1 MGNAVSSLSDLQ
13 KVLKTT
19 RQHIQRRVTT
29 INPADSNEWIYDTQS
44 IRHSTGGFFSIVGL
58 RHWSVSNQEFLVQPI
73 IDQPEIGVLSFAVR
87 GKSDAREILVQT
99 KCEPGNVGAVHIAP
113 TCQATQS
120 NLNRLH
126 GGIQPPGALLIKS
139 GLVISSGVHS
149 EQGTRF
155 WNKQNQNMVV
165 SVASDIRISID
176 DLAHLH
182 WIPTHVFRQA
192 LGLDFLVN
200 TDARSVVVTS
210 DWESV
215 FGADLFL
222 APTSNNPMGELLAR
236 AWESQSIEQ
245 AQCQTEKVFSWLESL
260 RHQQQAW
267 VSQPVPLSEVPE
279 LQTGKHG
286 LLWSA
291 TNSSFDIRHVSVFI
305 SGRERE
311 TWDQPLID
319 SRNMGEVTLLMFEQ
333 HGTIQFVFRAQA
345 EPGLKNLIELNPS
358 VSRSPGD
365 RATLEDTAFLNLAKV
380 GSVFKT
386 IKQSD
391 EGGRFWRDVTRYS
404 IVLIQNPGDL
414 PESTVCLSLREIA
427 ALAPKSVF
435 TNEARSVISLLLSQ
449 PV

>member
-1 MGNAVSSLSDLQ
+1 MGNAVSSLFDLQ

-19 RQHIQRRVTT
+19 RQHIERRVMT

-58 RHWSVSNQEFLVQPI
+58 CYWSVSNQEFLVQPI
-73 IDQPEIGVLSFAVR
+73 IDQPEIGVLSFAIR
-87 GKSDAREILVQT
+87 GNAETREILVQT

-155 WNKQNQNMVV
+155 WNKQNQNLVV
-165 SVASDIRISID
+165 RVALDINISHD

-182 WIPTHVFRQA
+182 WIPTRVFRQA
-192 LGLDFLVN
+192 LELDFVVN

-210 DWESV
+210 DWESI
-215 FGADLFL
+215 FGADLFT
-222 APTSNNPMGELLAR
+222 AQTSHHPMGELLAR
-236 AWESQSIEQ
+236 AWETQSLEQ
-245 AQCQTEKVFSWLESL
+245 AQCRAERVLTWLGSL
-260 RHQQQAW
+260 RQQHMW
-267 VSQPVPLSEVPE
+267 VGQPMPLSEVPE
-279 LQTGKHG
+279 LQTTKHG
-286 LLWSA
+286 LLWSDPD
-291 TNSSFDIRHVSVFI
+291 SSFDIRHVSVSI
-305 SGRERE
+305 RGRERE

-319 SRNMGEVTLLMFEQ
+319 SRNMGAATLLMFEQ
-333 HGTIQFVFRAQA
+333 HGTIKFIFRAQA

-358 VSRSPGD
+358 ISRSPGA
-365 RATLEDTAFLNLAKV
+365 RASLEDETFLRLARVGKV
-380 GSVFKT
+380 LKT

-404 IVLIQNPGDL
+404 LVLIQDPGDL
-414 PESTVCLSLREIA
+414 PTEGVCLSLREIA
-427 ALAPKSVF
+427 VLAPKSVF

-449 PV
+449 AV